1 MIGQE
6 YIEFSK
12 KNIIEYFKL
21 ILEKKYNK
29 ELVLKLLDTYIKVRY
44 YNYYETKSRNAETNI
59 NYYMKQIVM
68 EDKENEELKQIFYIF
83 KYILY
88 FDNVKPYDDLKK
100 IVKEINEYKINALKL
115 ENETFENELIKL
127 VKENEKRKQKY
138 LSSFSNEHFQ
148 IELKNT
154 NKRKVAQVKL
164 NYDIKFNKIYSA
176 YSINKVYNS
185 PIINEQKAF
194 ITYYLTSLEI
204 LKNAIDTT
212 YDKEYIVDFPIEIL
226 EKKQKTQRLKEVINN
241 ELIKN
246 NIILK
251 VDYKDYLSNR
261 DTINEWIKE
270 GYNFAPLIDA
280 SYNYEENSRLWLD
293 IFKYIIVDKEKIN
306 FFDSEK
312 AIVK

>member
-115 ENETFENELIKL
+115 ENETFEN
-127 VKENEKRKQKY
+127 
-138 LSSFSNEHFQ
+138 
-148 IELKNT
+148 
-154 NKRKVAQVKL
+154 
-164 NYDIKFNKIYSA
+164 
-176 YSINKVYNS
+176 
-185 PIINEQKAF
+185 
-194 ITYYLTSLEI
+194 
-204 LKNAIDTT
+204 
-212 YDKEYIVDFPIEIL
+212 
-226 EKKQKTQRLKEVINN
+226 
-241 ELIKN
+241 
-246 NIILK
+246 
-251 VDYKDYLSNR
+251 
-261 DTINEWIKE
+261 
-270 GYNFAPLIDA
+270 
-280 SYNYEENSRLWLD
+280 
-293 IFKYIIVDKEKIN
+293 
-306 FFDSEK
+306 
-312 AIVK
+312 

>member
-12 KNIIEYFKL
+12 KNIIEYLKL

-29 ELVLKLLDTYIKVRY
+29 ELVLKLLDIYIKVRY
-44 YNYYETKSRNAETNI
+44 YNYYEPKSKNEETNI

-88 FDNVKPYDDLKK
+88 FDNVKPYDNLKEL
-100 IVKEINEYKINALKL
+100 VEEINEYKKTILKE
-115 ENETFENELIKL
+115 ENETFETELIKL
-127 VKENEKRKQKY
+127 IKENEKRKQKY
-138 LSSFSNEHFQ
+138 FKSFSNEHFQ

-154 NKRKVAQVKL
+154 NKRKVSKVNL
-164 NYDIKFNKIYSA
+164 NYDIKFNKIYSS

-194 ITYYLTSLEI
+194 ITYYLISLEI
-204 LKNAIDTT
+204 LKNAINTI
-212 YDKEYIVDFPIEIL
+212 YDKEYIVDFPVGIL
-226 EKKQKTQRLKEVINN
+226 EKKQKTQRLKEVIDN
-241 ELIKN
+241 EIIKN

-251 VDYKDYLSNR
+251 INYKDYISNK

-270 GYNFAPLIDA
+270 GYNFAPQIDE

-293 IFKYIIVDKEKIN
+293 IFKYIIIDKEKVN

-312 AIVK
+312 VIVK